1 MVTVTWPI
9 SYFGGLC
16 MVHHPMWVGTVR
28 TCEKV
33 CLWSRHPFWPL
44 TGRQSW
50 SHLDCLW
57 VVFGPCGFMCV
68 AVAGG
73 PRLPGHK
80 MVTTYVS
87 QELNSPLRC
96 HVTTELKPLAVLF
109 QWCYC
114 TPVLAQ
120 FLKAEVSRLLSLDR
134 LVSKID
140 NVMHFQGSHSDWKT
154 WKNGKAFSSQG
165 KVREFLTDWKS
176 QGKPHKILENWDKLR

>member
-1 MVTVTWPI
+1 MVTWPM

-16 MVHHPMWVGTVR
+16 IVHHPMWVGTVR

-44 TGRQSW
+44 MG
-50 SHLDCLW
+50 LPELI
-57 VVFGPCGFMCV
+57 VFGLSMCGIGPCRFICV
-68 AVAGG
+68 AVAGD

-96 HVTTELKPLAVLF
+96 HVTTELKPLAVMF

-114 TPVLAQ
+114 TPVLVQ
-120 FLKAEVSRLLSLDR
+120 ILKAEVSRLLCFGR

-140 NVMHFQGSHSDWKT
+140 NVMHFASLVKQASVDWMVS
-154 WKNGKAFSSQG
+154 WPVSYICA
-165 KVREFLTDWKS
+165 
-176 QGKPHKILENWDKLR
+176 